1 METGW
6 KQGEGGP
13 SLFVPALARKSIKRR
28 NRVSIVRARDTRARV
43 YTCIYVCVWLNAHGR
58 RTRAAKGNI
67 HSDRSRQGEKQDSPR
82 LPGLPPRKYKRVSHI
97 SRIN

>member
-43 YTCIYVCVWLNAHGR
+43 YTRVCVAECT
-58 RTRAAKGNI
+58 RTTHTRC
-67 HSDRSRQGEKQDSPR
+67 QGEYTLGQVETGRKAR
-82 LPGLPPRKYKRVSHI
+82 LAQAAGLTS
-97 SRIN
+97 S

>member
-43 YTCIYVCVWLNAHGR
+43 YTRVCVCVAECT
-58 RTRAAKGNI
+58 RTTHTRC
-67 HSDRSRQGEKQDSPR
+67 QGEYTLGQVETGRKAR
-82 LPGLPPRKYKRVSHI
+82 LAQAAGLTS
-97 SRIN
+97 S